1 MQGYN
6 VRKNSEMEPMSKFV
20 DPAGQSHLY
29 RVSLLAAGEA
39 GEAGQG
45 RRATPQ
51 QQQQQRVFSRSES
64 VFTSGNSLPS
74 QTMSTI
80 RYK

>member
-1 MQGYN
+1 
-6 VRKNSEMEPMSKFV
+6 MEPMSKFV

-29 RVSLLAAGEA
+29 RVSLRADGEA

-51 QQQQQRVFSRSES
+51 QRVFNRSES
-64 VFTSGNSLPS
+64 VFTSDNSLPS
-74 QTMSTI
+74 QNNI
-80 RYK
+80 NDPL